1 MRCPKCQYI
10 SFDSGGRCR
19 NCGYDFSLSDAIET
33 PDLPIQN
40 GREPFGP
47 LTELELQDTDAQI
60 NRSPSESSHGVA
72 ASETPDLRE
81 QPSIGARPITNS
93 FDLPLFKDRPGR
105 QDAAVVTPSVTPRVP
120 LAVRRATVPVTK
132 PRPRRDEAE
141 EPRLSLY
148 AGEKPVDKRAK
159 SSPGQDAGVAAPVVA
174 RLGAALLDLAIVAGI
189 DFIVLYFTLKICNL
203 TFGEVSELPLAPIA
217 GFLFLLNG
225 GYFTTFVAAG
235 GQTIGKMATG
245 IRVIPGDP
253 RASSTRVPF
262 GHALVRAAAYVVS
275 ALPAGL
281 GFVPGLI
288 GPERRALH
296 DRLADTR
303 VVKA

>member
-47 LTELELQDTDAQI
+47 LTELALQDADAKVD
-60 NRSPSESSHGVA
+60 RFPSESSPGVA
-72 ASETPDLRE
+72 PPETPELGA
-81 QPSIGARPITNS
+81 QGSLGARAIANS

-105 QDAAVVTPSVTPRVP
+105 QNAAVVTPGDTPRAP
-120 LAVRRATVPVTK
+120 LVVRRATVPVAK
-132 PRPRRDEAE
+132 PRPRRQEAE
-141 EPRLSLY
+141 EPLLALD
-148 AGEKPVDKRAK
+148 AGEKLVHRRAER
-159 SSPGQDAGVAAPVVA
+159 SPGPDAVIAAPVVA
-174 RLGAALLDLAIVAGI
+174 RLAAGLLDLAIVAGI

-217 GFLFLLNG
+217 GFLLLLNG

-253 RASSTRVPF
+253 RASSIRVPF
-262 GHALVRAAAYVVS
+262 GHAVVRAAAYVVS